1 MTGIELGKEKLKNA
15 MIEYCKNFVKAEE
28 MHSTEEVVISP
39 KIEKRMQKL
48 VKRRKNPLWKFVN
61 TPIKRLVAACLVI
74 IILCG
79 ALMSFRPIREPVAE
93 FFVNMNEKFT
103 ELFSSQSDFSPNKIE
118 EVKTFAYVPEGYEL
132 ESITNNYFVVTTVW
146 KNKDGKK
153 LELNQLTK
161 KFKVTFD
168 TENAEY
174 GILNNNGI
182 EVFYSFKNG
191 LSLYYWVDE
200 NYNYTIFCYDELPI
214 KEILKM
220 IDSLE

>member
-1 MTGIELGKEKLKNA
+1 MTGIELGKEKLKIA

-28 MHSTEEVVISP
+28 MPSTEEVVISP
-39 KIEKRMQKL
+39 KIEQRMQKL
-48 VKRRKNPLWKFVN
+48 IERRKNPLWKFVN

-79 ALMSFRPIREPVAE
+79 ALMSFRPIREPVVE
-93 FFVNMNEKFT
+93 FFVNIYERFT

-118 EVKTFAYVPEGYEL
+118 ETKTFTYVPKGYEL
-132 ESITNNYFVVTTVW
+132 ESTTNNHIAVTTIW

-153 LELNQLTK
+153 LELNQGIK
-161 KFKVTFD
+161 NGSVSFD

-191 LSLYYWVDE
+191 LSSYFWVDE
-200 NYNYTIFCYDELPI
+200 SYDYSIICYDELPI
-214 KEILKM
+214 EEILKM
-220 IDSLE
+220 IDSLK